1 MERASEKQSLA
12 DPDDR
17 VAALRRGDYGAIAR
31 AADAEAGIST
41 GVHVRQRSFG
51 PYSRQRLLTVA
62 TPGPT
67 TYVGDF
73 TIHDLLNEK
82 TRSYTLEAERRVS
95 CLCLCAFVRA
105 LYLNWFKLRF

>member
-1 MERASEKQSLA
+1 MARSSETQSLA
-12 DPDDR
+12 DPDSR
-17 VAALRRGDYGAIAR
+17 VAALRRGNYGAIAR
-31 AADAEAGIST
+31 AADAEAGMSS
-41 GVHVRQRSFG
+41 GAHVRQGSFG

-82 TRSYTLEAERRVS
+82 TRSYTLDAERRVS
-95 CLCLCAFVRA
+95 CVYLCPYACVCVSL
-105 LYLNWFKLRF
+105 